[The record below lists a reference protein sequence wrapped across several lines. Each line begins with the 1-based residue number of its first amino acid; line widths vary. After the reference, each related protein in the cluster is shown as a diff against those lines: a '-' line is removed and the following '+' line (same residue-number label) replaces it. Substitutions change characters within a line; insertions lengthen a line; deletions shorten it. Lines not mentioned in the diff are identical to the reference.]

1 MQPRRRPPLLHRQQR
16 PWPHRAQRLLLR
28 PVQRR
33 KLLRPRPPQLRV
45 ERTQVPRQRQKRP
58 VSAKPIGTV
67 KAAPLLRPARAAHA
81 KAQPRVNPLPN
92 RPLADTTKQPKKKVP
107 PAKPAPRRNV
117 SGARRNLKLN
127 RLLLRKIA

>member
-28 PVQRR
+28 LVQ
-33 KLLRPRPPQLRV
+33 LRPQPPQLRV
-45 ERTQVPRQRQKRP
+45 ERTQVRRQRQKRP

-81 KAQPRVNPLPN
+81 KAQPRANPLPN
-92 RPLADTTKQPKKKVP
+92 TPLADITKQPKKKRAP
-107 PAKPAPRRNV
+107 TKPAPRRNV
-117 SGARRNLKLN
+117 NGARRNLKLN